1 MAKETLKKMNK
12 SLYAASFHLLEA
24 SKHLSNIESFR
35 PVAMELLSRAEY
47 LSNIMEPEEVKISDE
62 KMNSILDEIL
72 NFDQI
77 EETKQ

>member
-24 SKHLSNIESFR
+24 SKHLSNVEAFR
-35 PVAMELLSRAEY
+35 PVAIELLSKAEY
-47 LSNIMEPEEVKISDE
+47 LANIMEPEEVKISDE